1 MKLVVGLGNP
11 GPSYAG
17 TRHNVGFRV
26 VERFAR
32 SAGIELRELRF
43 RGRFGRGRWR
53 DSEVAVLEPQ
63 TTMNRSG
70 DAVAAALA
78 ALPPLDPGND
88 VLVVFD
94 DLDLPFGRLRLRPSG
109 GAGGHRG
116 LADILAALGHESVAR
131 LRFGIGR
138 PPAGRDPVEY
148 VLELFA
154 PHEERQLEERLAAA
168 ADAVELALAGGV
180 VPAMGTVNRAEPES

>member
-116 LADILAALGHESVAR
+116 LRRIVAVV
-131 LRFGIGR
+131 R
-138 PPAGRDPVEY
+138 PMRSNSHGVS
-148 VLELFA
+148 LFS
-154 PHEERQLEERLAAA
+154 Q
-168 ADAVELALAGGV
+168 
-180 VPAMGTVNRAEPES
+180 